1 MTNEEM
7 ERKMGFIIKHQESF
21 ADNLQQVA
29 YTLKDVSERQD
40 KLQAQQDKFQ
50 AQQDKFQSQLV
61 LLNQAAM
68 GLISVVGS
76 LTESQKRTDEQ
87 LKELGGRLDIF
98 INVVERYINENRNG
112 KSRNS

>member
-1 MTNEEM
+1 MTDEEM
-7 ERKMGFIIKHQESF
+7 ERKIEFIVKQQESF
-21 ADNLQQVA
+21 ADNLRQVA

-50 AQQDKFQSQLV
+50 SQLE
-61 LLNQAAM
+61 LLNQATLGLM
-68 GLISVVGS
+68 GVVGS

-112 KSRNS
+112 KNRNA

>member
-1 MTNEEM
+1 MTDEEM
-7 ERKMGFIIKHQESF
+7 ERKIEFIVKQQESF

-50 AQQDKFQSQLV
+50 SQLE
-61 LLNQAAM
+61 LLNQATLSLM
-68 GLISVVGS
+68 SVVGS

-112 KSRNS
+112 KNRNA